1 VWNDK
6 NRHLIITLFQVDLP
20 FKRLHC
26 RVFPLRGCV
35 TAKNIDSS
43 VSNEVTGKNFSSPP
57 ANPVNRDMVSAQTKM
72 IRKKKAFWKRGTF
85 ILHHSSKNC
94 LFSLRGKL
102 ACLRFL
108 NYEGNFLQFFCRMI
122 KKLLNNLFCFKN
134 YSEVILTIQNACIFF
149 HCGVRATAKACWR
162 QHF

>member
-1 VWNDK
+1 MWNDK

-72 IRKKKAFWKRGTF
+72 IRKKKHF
-85 ILHHSSKNC
+85 
-94 LFSLRGKL
+94 
-102 ACLRFL
+102 
-108 NYEGNFLQFFCRMI
+108 GNVVL
-122 KKLLNNLFCFKN
+122 LFC
-134 YSEVILTIQNACIFF
+134 T
-149 HCGVRATAKACWR
+149 TAAKIVSSVCAGSLLV
-162 QHF
+162 FVS